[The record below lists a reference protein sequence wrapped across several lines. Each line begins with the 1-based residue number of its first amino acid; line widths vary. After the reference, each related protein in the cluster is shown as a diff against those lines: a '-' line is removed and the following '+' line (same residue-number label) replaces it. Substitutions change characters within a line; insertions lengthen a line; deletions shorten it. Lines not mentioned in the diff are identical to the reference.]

1 MAAISRLLLRLFLR
15 VHALEEAE
23 ALLEVEDAL
32 EDVLV
37 LDFAVEVEDFLLLV
51 VVVIA
56 HDFGSARMQE
66 QALVTPIAEA
76 IPSAVKGEEL

>member
-1 MAAISRLLLRLFLR
+1 MSRLFLRLSLR

-23 ALLEVEDAL
+23 VLLEVEDAL
-32 EDVLV
+32 EDILVLV
-37 LDFAVEVEDFLLLV
+37 AVEEEDFLLV
-51 VVVIA
+51 VDIFLVVIA
-56 HDFGSARMQE
+56 HDAGFARMQE